1 MLYAHTSIHMDSVIL
16 LLYLIIVFF
25 LGTVDSLCLV
35 VLCIIGSLR
44 CCYERILMVFFSGN
58 ELVEEG
64 NQQQQ
69 PKMNEFF
76 SVQFIEVT
84 HIFPP
89 DIPRFYRKIP
99 FKNFSY
105 DFVCSLNYIEKF
117 FISDK
122 AEASYLFHQNEN
134 E

>member
-1 MLYAHTSIHMDSVIL
+1 MLYAHTYSIHMDSVIL

-25 LGTVDSLCLV
+25 LGTVDSLCLA

-44 CCYERILMVFFSGN
+44 CCWLLQENPDGFFLGN
-58 ELVEEG
+58 ELVIVEEG

-69 PKMNEFF
+69 QPKNEFF

-84 HIFPP
+84 HIFSP
-89 DIPRFYRKIP
+89 DFPQFYRKIP

-105 DFVCSLNYIEKF
+105 DFVCSLNYIEKKNF
-117 FISDK
+117 F
-122 AEASYLFHQNEN
+122 
-134 E
+134 